1 MTGYMSYSTGVRG
14 DSKFLQSVFTPQN
27 VTPLAHDSFEQSI
40 FTSGA
45 DFGMPGPLQTKDTM
59 IGLGAAYHRKD
70 GTNVKGTF
78 DPFYTPPDVLAKMSR
93 DQHRTQMF
101 GLYKD
106 PTLATSYPLPLG
118 QRAVRGRN

>member
-1 MTGYMSYSTGVRG
+1 MTGYMSYSTGLRG
-14 DSKFLQSVFTPQN
+14 QKPFLTPQK
-27 VTPLAHDSFEQSI
+27 V
-40 FTSGA
+40 
-45 DFGMPGPLQTKDTM
+45 DFHPKGMTDGPTAVDMGTPGPLQTKDTM
-59 IGLGAAYHRKD
+59 IGLGAAYHRKG

-78 DPFYTPPDVLAKMSR
+78 DPFHTPPDVLAKMSK
-93 DQHRTQMF
+93 DQHRTQLF